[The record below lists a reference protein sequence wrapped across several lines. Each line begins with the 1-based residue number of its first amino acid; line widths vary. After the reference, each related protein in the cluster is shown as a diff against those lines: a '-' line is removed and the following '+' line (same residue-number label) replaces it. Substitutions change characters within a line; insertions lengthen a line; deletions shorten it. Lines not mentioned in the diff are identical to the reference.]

1 MARPLQSRSMNDSL
15 APLSHLVQGD
25 HPMHF
30 TPGASA
36 LRPVALRFAKA
47 VLLATALGAPRAEA
61 QLPTV
66 HTGGSVSVYAT
77 FPTDPAGISF
87 DAFDNLFV
95 GNFNIPGLPDVVAP
109 VFRVDAGDSSVTP
122 CANVADPDAVYVDRN
137 GLFAA
142 PGTLLVGGWEFGTT
156 TGRIVAVPAGCGGGA
171 TIASGGLI
179 DNVASFAEDA
189 LGNFYIANGSAN
201 TICVWDGTT
210 LSPFGPVL
218 PAFPAIAIDGA
229 RIFISSAG
237 TIQEYDLSGSVVDPA
252 FSTGAVLAVGPAGSD
267 FEGVLVARGDA
278 LVAIDPV
285 TKSETLILSGPGAN
299 AYSVAFD
306 SAGDLYFSQGGT
318 FDRIL
323 HVTRAGATSSDAAPS
338 GGHRLSLLVSPNPV
352 RDRAF
357 IDLATPAGGFAQVEM
372 FDVSGRKVLSIHDGA
387 LVAGHSRWSIDA
399 RTLAQGVYFVAGRTP
414 TGLVVRKVALVK

>member
-1 MARPLQSRSMNDSL
+1 
-15 APLSHLVQGD
+15 
-25 HPMHF
+25 MHF
-30 TPGASA
+30 TSGTPE
-36 LRPVALRFAKA
+36 LRPVASRVAGTAFLA
-47 VLLATALGAPRAEA
+47 VTLGAAPVAA

-66 HTGGSVSVYAT
+66 HTGGSVSVYAS

-95 GNFNIPGLPDVVAP
+95 GNFNTPGLPDVVAP
-109 VFRVDAGDSSVTP
+109 VFRVDAGDSSVTT

-142 PGTLLVGGWEFGTT
+142 SGTLLVGGWEFGTT
-156 TGRIVAVPAGCGGGA
+156 TGRIVAVPAGCGGGV

-201 TICVWDGTT
+201 TICVWNGTT
-210 LSPFGPVL
+210 LSPFGSVL
-218 PAFPAIAIDGA
+218 PAFPNIAIDGT
-229 RIFISSAG
+229 RIFISSG
-237 TIQEYDLSGSVVDPA
+237 GIIQEYDLSGTVVDPA

-267 FEGVLVARGDA
+267 FEGVLVARGDT

-285 TKSETLILSGPGAN
+285 SKSETLVLSGPGAN
-299 AYSVAFD
+299 AYSVVFD

-323 HVTRAGATSSDAAPS
+323 HVTRAGATSSDAALS

-352 RDRAF
+352 RDLAF
-357 IDLATPAGGFAQVEM
+357 IDLATPAGGPARVEM

-387 LVAGHSRWSIDA
+387 LAAGRSRWSIDA
-399 RTLAQGVYFVAGRTP
+399 RTLAQGIYFVAGRAP

>member
-1 MARPLQSRSMNDSL
+1 
-15 APLSHLVQGD
+15 
-25 HPMHF
+25 MHF
-30 TPGASA
+30 TPGTSA
-36 LRPVALRFAKA
+36 LRPVALRLARTACLA
-47 VLLATALGAPRAEA
+47 VVLGAPRAEA

-66 HTGGSVSVYAT
+66 HTGGNVSVYAT
-77 FPTDPAGISF
+77 FPSDPAGISF
-87 DAFDNLFV
+87 DGSDNLFV
-95 GNFNIPGLPDVVAP
+95 GNFNTPGLPDVVAP
-109 VFRVDAGDSSVTP
+109 VFRVDAVDSSVTT
-122 CANVADPDAVYVDRN
+122 CADVADPDAVYVDRN
-137 GLFAA
+137 GLFSA

-156 TGRIVAVPAGCGGGA
+156 TGRIVAVPAGCGGGT

-210 LSPFGPVL
+210 LAPFGPVL
-218 PAFPAIAIDGA
+218 PAFPGIAIDGT
-229 RIFISSAG
+229 RIFISSAD
-237 TIQEYDLSGSVVDPA
+237 TIQEYDLSGSIVDPA

-267 FEGVLVARGDA
+267 FEGVLVARGDT
-278 LVAIDPV
+278 LLAIDPD

-323 HVTRAGATSSDAAPS
+323 HVTGASATSSAAALPD
-338 GGHRLSLLVSPNPV
+338 GHRLSLHVSPNPV
-352 RDRAF
+352 RDRAL
-357 IDLATPAGGFAQVEM
+357 IDLATPAAGDARVEM

-387 LVAGHSRWSIDA
+387 LAAGRSQWSIDA
-399 RTLAQGVYFVAGRTP
+399 RALAQGVYFVAGRTEA
-414 TGLVVRKVALVK
+414 GLVVRKVALVK